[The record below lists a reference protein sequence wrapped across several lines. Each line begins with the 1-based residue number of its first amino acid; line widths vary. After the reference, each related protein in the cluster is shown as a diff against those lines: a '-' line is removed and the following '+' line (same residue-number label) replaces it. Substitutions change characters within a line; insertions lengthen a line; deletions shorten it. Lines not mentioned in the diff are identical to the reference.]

1 MREKAIDA
9 NFTGVERRSVE
20 REIKQNKEVYTK
32 VKKAPKKTEADE
44 WDSF

>member
-1 MREKAIDA
+1 MREKAVDE

-20 REIKQNKEVYTK
+20 REIKQNKEEYAK
-32 VKKAPKKTEADE
+32 VKKIPKKTEVDE